1 MINFR
6 FNSNGFVEFFWP
18 FVFNHVW
25 LNTRSTDAVVA
36 GAARK
41 LKAVF

>member
-6 FNSNGFVEFFWP
+6 FNSNGFVEFFCLIANP
-18 FVFNHVW
+18 VW

>member
-18 FVFNHVW
+18 LVANPVW
-25 LNTRSTDAVVA
+25 LNTRSTDDVVG
-36 GAARK
+36 GADRK